1 MRSRL
6 IVLTATAL
14 AVCSVLPSASG
25 ARADQPSPVTAVA
38 TPVADYGP
46 RVRPSL
52 EGLPVPTGFTRDQ
65 LVLGDRIFNGE
76 AAGGKCMHCHGADA
90 KGPPVGTKDLT
101 TGLYGWADGTV
112 SGIKRGITDRM
123 HTAPGMDGDNLQP
136 ADVDAVAVYVWAI
149 GHQKR

>member
-6 IVLTATAL
+6 IGLTATAL
-14 AVCSVLPSASG
+14 AVCSALPSAPG
-25 ARADQPSPVTAVA
+25 ARADQPGPAIATA
-38 TPVADYGP
+38 PFADYGP
-46 RVRPSL
+46 RIRPSL
-52 EGLPVPTGFTRDQ
+52 EGLPVPAGFTREQ
-65 LVLGDRIFNGE
+65 LVLGDRVFNGE

-90 KGPPVGTKDLT
+90 KGTPVGTTDLT
-101 TGLYGWADGTV
+101 TGMYSWADGTV

-136 ADVDAVAVYVWAI
+136 ADVDAVSVYVWAL